1 MNILIIF
8 FQSMNTGYLSIHFC
22 LQFPSSASYG
32 FHTISLSPPWLFFLR
47 YFILFIIAN
56 GIISSISHSDIS
68 LLMYRK
74 ATDSCML
81 LLYPATSVN
90 SFISS
95 NSFLM
100 KTLIFYIHCIMSSAN
115 SESLVITF

>member
-1 MNILIIF
+1 
-8 FQSMNTGYLSIHFC
+8 MNTGYLSTHLR
-22 LQFPSSASYG
+22 LQSPSSTSYG
-32 FHTISLSPPWLFFLR
+32 FHTISLSPSWLFFLR
-47 YFILFIIAN
+47 YFILFIIVN

-68 LLMYRK
+68 LLVYIK

-100 KTLIFYIHCIMSSAN
+100 KTLIFYIHSIMSSAN
-115 SESLVITF
+115 SESLLIIF

>member
-1 MNILIIF
+1 MIV
-8 FQSMNTGYLSIHFC
+8 
-22 LQFPSSASYG
+22 
-32 FHTISLSPPWLFFLR
+32 
-47 YFILFIIAN
+47 N

-68 LLMYRK
+68 LLVYRK

-100 KTLIFYIHCIMSSAN
+100 KTLVFYIHSIMSSAN
-115 SESLVITF
+115 SESLLIIF